1 VRRDS
6 VWEGSS
12 PGRLEVEAE
21 VEVEAE
27 DKVGKMGDEVED
39 ASPGLEGDWDEEE
52 DEEDRRAASSGLSCT
67 KSLSLSGG

>member
-1 VRRDS
+1 MRWEKRFESSVRRDS

-12 PGRLEVEAE
+12 PGRLEVEVE

-52 DEEDRRAASSGLSCT
+52 DEEDRRTA
-67 KSLSLSGG
+67 